1 MITDD
6 EIDRAVVEYCEVA
19 GKSSIPKAFQNKP
32 SLYFQAIEGLK
43 ESDRRDRRRR
53 RLGKFLVAKYRRE
66 EKVEGLIDWDKFREW
81 LKEHMAEINF
91 LRLVISILMFMV
103 LL

>member
-1 MITDD
+1 MITED
-6 EIDRAVVEYCEVA
+6 EIDRAVVEYCGVA
-19 GKSSIPKAFQNKP
+19 QKSAVPKAFQNKP
-32 SLYFQAIEGLK
+32 TLYFQAIEGLK
-43 ESDRRDRRRR
+43 QSNRKDRRRR

-66 EKVEGLIDWDKFREW
+66 QKVEGLIDWDSFREW

-91 LRLVISILMFMV
+91 LRLIISILMFMV